1 MKQETAGEET
11 QMESIKMGI
20 YKSTVLGEE
29 KKKSSH
35 ELWWN
40 QGNGLLGRWSK
51 ITLDLTSVR
60 NTHCEASAIIIQ
72 TVTVKFSGTG
82 ATKSMVLWAACEV
95 EWKFSREQNKAGS

>member
-51 ITLDLTSVR
+51 ITLHLTSVR
-60 NTHCEASAIIIQ
+60 NTHCEASA
-72 TVTVKFSGTG
+72 TG